1 METTRNRRS
10 TSGQANVWLAL
21 IIAVLA
27 LVIAIWAWVRADP
40 ELAAEVDLRVA
51 EVRQEMSQ
59 QADAF
64 QQELE
69 ELRAQLVE
77 ADGDDQE
84 DDEEDEEEDGN

>member
-1 METTRNRRS
+1 METTRSRRS

-27 LVIAIWAWVRADP
+27 LVIAIWAWTRADP
-40 ELAAEVDLRVA
+40 ELAAGVDLRVA

-69 ELRAQLVE
+69 ELRAQLVGN
-77 ADGDDQE
+77 DGDDQE
-84 DDEEDEEEDGN
+84 DDEEDEEEEGN

>member
-1 METTRNRRS
+1 METTRSRRN

-27 LVIAIWAWVRADP
+27 LVIAIWAWTRADP

-84 DDEEDEEEDGN
+84 DDEEDEEEQGN